1 MASFPRKQGSSVG
14 KRRTVQ
20 GLFGHEGAAGDAP
33 GPGTKKQVRQGKHA
47 MSNAVAPNSG
57 GMGRTSKAGTRPKH
71 WAQCKGKTASGRRC
85 SLSDTHKGK
94 HQYNSATT
102 ASWR

>member
-57 GMGRTSKAGTRPKH
+57 GMGRTSKTGRVCTHHRYGDPR
-71 WAQCKGKTASGRRC
+71 QPRCSRASGH
-85 SLSDTHKGK
+85 SGQHG
-94 HQYNSATT
+94 Y
-102 ASWR
+102 